1 MLIQWMI
8 IIDDSVG
15 TIRKRYKHA
24 NTDFLLKT
32 DLDLNK
38 DIFWSKQIQLSISV
52 WILISENIQQSRKR
66 EFWVEELSKKLYEKS
81 CSKEKCANEIAG
93 KVLSS
98 SLLRNAVLSH
108 TARKQEESV
117 QSLRKSKE
125 RRGYLGT
132 SYCHF

>member
-1 MLIQWMI
+1 MI

-52 WILISENIQQSRKR
+52 
-66 EFWVEELSKKLYEKS
+66 
-81 CSKEKCANEIAG
+81 
-93 KVLSS
+93 
-98 SLLRNAVLSH
+98 
-108 TARKQEESV
+108 
-117 QSLRKSKE
+117 
-125 RRGYLGT
+125 
-132 SYCHF
+132 